1 MLIRSAGGSVSTTT
15 TAAAVAVSNTFT
27 RNGIHFYS
35 AWGVSVEQ
43 TKVYV
48 CVVPC
53 TEHTRCTLISDL

>member
-1 MLIRSAGGSVSTTT
+1 MLIRSAGGSVATT
-15 TAAAVAVSNTFT
+15 TAAAASNTFT
-27 RNGIHFYS
+27 QNGIHFYS

-43 TKVYV
+43 TKVNV